1 MPMIDTDLLKPFS
14 QIAQAKFQFFEDA
27 LNEVRARKDRRNE
40 DPAGFQTAE
49 IKAEYAL
56 LDYRI
61 ASGNLAY
68 EVNRAIAKVERE
80 ASESEG

>member
-14 QIAQAKFQFFEDA
+14 EIAQAKYQFFEAA
-27 LNEVRARKDRRNE
+27 LDEVRARKDRKSE
-40 DPAGFQTAE
+40 DLAGFQVAE
-49 IKAEYAL
+49 RKAEYAL

-68 EVNRAIAKVERE
+68 EVNRAIAK
-80 ASESEG
+80 AESEAALG